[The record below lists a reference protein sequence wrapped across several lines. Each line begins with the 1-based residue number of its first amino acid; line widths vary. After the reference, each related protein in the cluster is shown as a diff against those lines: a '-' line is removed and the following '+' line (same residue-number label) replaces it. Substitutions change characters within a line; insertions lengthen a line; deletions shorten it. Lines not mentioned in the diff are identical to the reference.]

1 MGAPWLMNITLCIK
15 DSFAQI
21 IMLKI
26 MLKIPE
32 TINRCIMKTLVQD
45 GATGFPL
52 DMFSI
57 LQARN
62 MYFML

>member
-1 MGAPWLMNITLCIK
+1 MGVPWLVNTTLYIK

-21 IMLKI
+21 I
-26 MLKIPE
+26 KIPE
-32 TINRCIMKTLVQD
+32 TIIRCIMKTLVQD
-45 GATGFPL
+45 GATGFLL

-62 MYFML
+62 IYFIF

>member
-21 IMLKI
+21 I

-62 MYFML
+62 MNFML